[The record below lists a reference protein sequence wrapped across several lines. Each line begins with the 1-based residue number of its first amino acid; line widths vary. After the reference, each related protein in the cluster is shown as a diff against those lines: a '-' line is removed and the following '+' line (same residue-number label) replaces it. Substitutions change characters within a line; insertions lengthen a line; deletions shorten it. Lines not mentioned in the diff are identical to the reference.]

1 METGAVVV
9 AAGMS
14 SRMGDFKPMLSIGE
28 ISVAQRVVAT
38 LRQAGAERVVV
49 VTGYNADE
57 LERHLSKSGAV
68 FVRNEEYRTT
78 EMFDSAL
85 IGLKYIRGKCDRI
98 LFTPVDVPLF
108 TAATVRELLDSGAE
122 LACPVCGGQRGH
134 PILMSPD
141 VVDRL
146 LRDSG
151 EDGLK
156 GALSRC
162 GVPMTL
168 VDVPDPGIL
177 HDADTPEDYRQLL
190 ELHNSQ
196 LVRPVLQVSVAR
208 QLTFLDGRV
217 AMMLQLIGETGSVR
231 EACQRIQ
238 MSYSSGWNAIRTL
251 ENELGFTVVSR
262 TQGGA
267 RGGSSSITK
276 EGAELLKRYEGFRR
290 ELCAEADRLFERYFA
305 GMFGDGGSAA
315 AAEHFEKEV

>member
-108 TAATVRELLDSGAE
+108 TAATVRGLLDSGAE

-134 PILMSPD
+134 PILMSPN

-156 GALSRC
+156 GALGRC

-290 ELCAEADRLFERYFA
+290 ELCAEADRLFEKYFA

>member
-9 AAGMS
+9 AAGIS

-156 GALSRC
+156 GALGRC

-290 ELCAEADRLFERYFA
+290 ELCAEADRLFEKYFA

>member
-156 GALSRC
+156 GALGRC

-290 ELCAEADRLFERYFA
+290 ELCAEADRLFEKYFA

>member
-57 LERHLSKSGAV
+57 LGRHLSKSGAV
-68 FVRNEEYRTT
+68 FARNEEYRTT

-156 GALSRC
+156 GALGRC

-177 HDADTPEDYRQLL
+177 HDTDTPEDYRQLL

>member
-108 TAATVRELLDSGAE
+108 TAATVRGLLDSGAE

-134 PILMSPD
+134 PILMSPN

-156 GALSRC
+156 GALGRC

-196 LVRPVLQVSVAR
+196 LVRPVIQVSVAR

>member
-108 TAATVRELLDSGAE
+108 TAATVRELLDSGVE

-156 GALSRC
+156 GALGRC

-290 ELCAEADRLFERYFA
+290 ELCAEADRLFEKYFA

-315 AAEHFEKEV
+315 AAEHIEKEV

>member
-108 TAATVRELLDSGAE
+108 TAATVRGLLDSGAE

-156 GALSRC
+156 GALGRC